1 MYGLRLLQFLLS
13 GREILRDERQ
23 ETHSLSAE
31 RQGKGGGSNAEKLYA
46 VREMH
51 YGVPPW
57 HKYAASDTFSLQNL
71 RGGRDMRERF
81 LTGYNDFVLPF
92 VFGMLFVLTYCIIGM
107 VRIIAQL
114 PAADRKKFFLS
125 LVTPATLIKNVK
137 DIFLKCLIH
146 VDLWKRNK
154 LLGYMH
160 SSIAFGWFMLILVGH
175 IEVFLYTSNLG
186 LRTIYYPI
194 FFRYFVAE
202 TESTMKGALIFF
214 LMDFFLLVV
223 LSGIIL
229 AIIKR
234 VRSRIFG
241 MRRTT
246 NPSFL
251 DLVGL
256 YSLWSIFPL
265 RLLAE
270 SFTAGIS
277 GGSFLTKSLNYV
289 FTEFLSNDAN
299 MLPAWWAY
307 SCALGIFFC
316 VLPFT
321 RYMHIPTE
329 ILLIPLRNAGI
340 RIVNARKGFAKA
352 QVYSC
357 PSCGLCIDACPM
369 GVMKSNIR
377 DTTVYLNRQI
387 RRNNEARIEEI
398 SDKCLL
404 CGKCT
409 AVCPVGV
416 EGDKL
421 RIAQRSR
428 RRYRLAPDYSNID
441 SKMLSEGCNK
451 FVINQNTFVSSVDKE
466 KVLYF
471 AGCMTALTPA
481 IKKATA
487 SVLDKAG
494 TDYEIMDKDGGLCC
508 GRPMLMAGRFEAA
521 EELIRK
527 NTEIILNSGADLL
540 LLSCPICYKIFRE
553 KYSLPGIRVMH
564 HTEYFWELMN
574 AGRLKV
580 AKDAYR
586 YVFHDPC
593 ELGRGCGVYDE
604 PRLVLSAAGELVE
617 AAKIR
622 KESICCGGSL
632 GSLTLS
638 FEKRKAMTENAL
650 NNLVSASP
658 DRIVTACPLCLDTF
672 GRYSDRPV
680 EDIAQVLDRNTL
692 DAEAG
697 AYRSKTIK

>member
-1 MYGLRLLQFLLS
+1 
-13 GREILRDERQ
+13 
-23 ETHSLSAE
+23 
-31 RQGKGGGSNAEKLYA
+31 
-46 VREMH
+46 
-51 YGVPPW
+51 
-57 HKYAASDTFSLQNL
+57 
-71 RGGRDMRERF
+71 MRERF

-92 VFGMLFVLTYCIIGM
+92 VCGMLFVLIYCMVGL
-107 VRIIAQL
+107 VRIILQL
-114 PAADRKKFFLS
+114 PAADRRKFFLS
-125 LVTPATLIKNVK
+125 LVNPKTMVKNIK

-146 VDLWKRNK
+146 VDIWKRNK

-160 SSIAFGWFMLILVGH
+160 SSIAFGWFMLIVVGH
-175 IEVFLYTSNLG
+175 IEVMLYTSHLG
-186 LRTIYYPI
+186 AKALYYPI

-202 TESTMKGALIFF
+202 TESTMKGSLIFF

-223 LSGIIL
+223 LSGITL

-234 VRSRIFG
+234 VRSRLFG

-251 DLVGL
+251 DLIGQ

-270 SFTAGIS
+270 SFTADIS

-289 FTEFLSNDAN
+289 FTEFLSNHAN

-307 SCALGIFFC
+307 SCALGIFFF

-329 ILLIPLRNAGI
+329 ILLIPFRNAGI
-340 RIVNARKGFAKA
+340 KIVNARKGFAKA

-357 PSCGLCIDACPM
+357 PGCGLCIDACPM
-369 GVMKSNIR
+369 GVLKGNIK

-409 AVCPVGV
+409 AICPVGV

-421 RIAQRSR
+421 RIAQRSVR
-428 RRYRLAPDYSNID
+428 KYNLGPDYSNID
-441 SKMLSEGCNK
+441 VSADIQRCNK
-451 FVINQNTFVSSVDKE
+451 FVSNQNNIVSSSENE

-471 AGCMTALTPA
+471 GGCMTALTPA
-481 IKKATA
+481 IMKATG
-487 SVLDKAG
+487 SILGKAG
-494 TDYEIMDKDGGLCC
+494 IEYEIMDRDGGICC
-508 GRPMLMAGRFEAA
+508 GRPMFMAGRFSQAMQLVE
-521 EELIRK
+521 K
-527 NTEIILNSGADLL
+527 NTEIIMKSGADTL

-553 KYSLPGIRVMH
+553 KYHLPGIEIIH
-564 HTEYFWELMN
+564 HTEYFERLLQS
-574 AGRLKV
+574 GRLKV
-580 AKDAYR
+580 RKEDVR
-586 YVFHDPC
+586 YVYHDPC
-593 ELGRGCGVYDE
+593 ELGRGCGVYE
-604 PRLVLSAAGELVE
+604 QPRHVLSAAGELVE
-617 AAKIR
+617 AEKNR

-638 FEKRKAMTENAL
+638 FDKRKAMTENAL
-650 NNLVSASP
+650 NNLVADSP
-658 DRIVTACPLCLDTF
+658 DRIVTACPLCMSTF
-672 GRYSDRPV
+672 ARYADRPV
-680 EDIAQVLDRNTL
+680 EDIAVVLDRT
-692 DAEAG
+692 
-697 AYRSKTIK
+697 AY

>member
-1 MYGLRLLQFLLS
+1 
-13 GREILRDERQ
+13 
-23 ETHSLSAE
+23 
-31 RQGKGGGSNAEKLYA
+31 
-46 VREMH
+46 
-51 YGVPPW
+51 
-57 HKYAASDTFSLQNL
+57 
-71 RGGRDMRERF
+71 MRERF

-92 VFGMLFVLTYCIIGM
+92 VCGMLFVLIYCMVGL
-107 VRIIAQL
+107 VRIILQL
-114 PAADRKKFFLS
+114 PAADRRKFFLS
-125 LVTPATLIKNVK
+125 LVNPKTMVKNIK

-146 VDLWKRNK
+146 VDIWKRNK

-160 SSIAFGWFMLILVGH
+160 SSIAFGWFMLIVVGH
-175 IEVFLYTSNLG
+175 IEVMLYTSHLG
-186 LRTIYYPI
+186 AKALYYPI

-223 LSGIIL
+223 LSGITL

-234 VRSRIFG
+234 VRSRLFG

-251 DLVGL
+251 DLIGQ

-270 SFTAGIS
+270 SFTADIS

-289 FTEFLSNDAN
+289 FTEFLSNHAN

-307 SCALGIFFC
+307 SCALGIFFF

-329 ILLIPLRNAGI
+329 ILLIPFRNAGI
-340 RIVNARKGFAKA
+340 KIVNARKGFAKA

-369 GVMKSNIR
+369 GVLKGNIK

-387 RRNNEARIEEI
+387 RRNNETRIEEI

-409 AVCPVGV
+409 AICPVGV

-421 RIAQRSR
+421 RIAQRAVR
-428 RRYRLAPDYSNID
+428 KYNFGPDYSNID
-441 SKMLSEGCNK
+441 VSEEIQRCNK
-451 FVINQNTFVSSVDKE
+451 FVSTRNNIVSSSDNE

-471 AGCMTALTPA
+471 GGCMTALTPA
-481 IKKATA
+481 IMKATG
-487 SVLDKAG
+487 SVLEKAG
-494 TDYEIMDKDGGLCC
+494 IEFEIMDKDGGICC
-508 GRPMLMAGRFEAA
+508 GRPMFMAGRFAQAMQLVE
-521 EELIRK
+521 K
-527 NTEIILNSGADLL
+527 NTEIIMSSGADTL
-540 LLSCPICYKIFRE
+540 LLSCPICYKIFLE
-553 KYSLPGIRVMH
+553 KYHLPGIEIIH
-564 HTEYFWELMN
+564 HTEYFERLILS
-574 AGRLKV
+574 GRLKV
-580 AKDAYR
+580 RKEAVR
-586 YVFHDPC
+586 YVYHDPC
-593 ELGRGCGVYDE
+593 ELGRGCGVYE
-604 PRLVLSAAGELVE
+604 QPRTVLSAAGELVE
-617 AAKIR
+617 AAKNR

-632 GSLTLS
+632 GSLTLG

-650 NNLVSASP
+650 NNLVADSP
-658 DRIVTACPLCLDTF
+658 ERIVTACPLCMSTF
-672 GRYSDRPV
+672 NRYADRPV
-680 EDIAQVLDRNTL
+680 EDIAMVLDRTT
-692 DAEAG
+692 
-697 AYRSKTIK
+697 Y

>member
-1 MYGLRLLQFLLS
+1 
-13 GREILRDERQ
+13 
-23 ETHSLSAE
+23 
-31 RQGKGGGSNAEKLYA
+31 
-46 VREMH
+46 
-51 YGVPPW
+51 
-57 HKYAASDTFSLQNL
+57 
-71 RGGRDMRERF
+71 MRERF

-92 VFGMLFVLTYCIIGM
+92 VCGMLFVLIYCLVGM
-107 VRIIAQL
+107 IRIIMQL
-114 PAADRKKFFLS
+114 PAQDRKRFFIS
-125 LVTPATLIKNVK
+125 LVTPKTMAKNIK

-175 IEVFLYTSNLG
+175 IEVLLYTSNLG
-186 LRTIYYPI
+186 AKALYYPI

-202 TESTMKGALIFF
+202 TESTMKGSLIFF
-214 LMDFFLLVV
+214 LMDFFLLIV
-223 LSGIIL
+223 LSGIAL
-229 AIIKR
+229 AMIKR
-234 VRSRIFG
+234 IRSRIFG

-256 YSLWSIFPL
+256 YSLWAIFPL

-270 SFTAGIS
+270 SFTADIS

-289 FTEFLSNDAN
+289 FTEFLSNHAN

-307 SCALGIFFC
+307 SCALGVFFF
-316 VLPFT
+316 VLPFS

-340 RIVNARKGFAKA
+340 RIVNARKGLAKA

-357 PSCGLCIDACPM
+357 PGCGLCIDACPM
-369 GVMKSNIR
+369 GVLKGNIK

-416 EGDKL
+416 EGDRL
-421 RIAQRSR
+421 RIAQRSVR
-428 RRYRLAPDYSNID
+428 KYNFGPDYSNID
-441 SKMLSEGCNK
+441 SMKEAENCNK
-451 FVINQNTFVSSVDKE
+451 FVINSNNIVSSSDNE

-471 AGCMTALTPA
+471 AGCMTALTPV
-481 IKKATA
+481 IREKTV
-487 SVLDKAG
+487 SILEKAG
-494 TDYEIMDKDGGLCC
+494 IEYEFMDKDGGLCC
-508 GRPMLMAGRFEAA
+508 GRPMLMAGRLEQAA
-521 EELIRK
+521 QLVEK
-527 NTEIILNSGADLL
+527 NTEIIMNSGADTL
-540 LLSCPICYKIFRE
+540 LLSCPICYRIFRE
-553 KYSLPGIRVMH
+553 NYSLPGIEVIH
-564 HTEYFWELMN
+564 HTEYFERLVFS
-574 AGRLKV
+574 GRIRVSKGNT
-580 AKDAYR
+580 K

-593 ELGRGCGVYDE
+593 ELGRGCGVYE
-604 PRLVLSAAGELVE
+604 QPRNVISAAGELVE
-617 AAKIR
+617 AARNR

-632 GSLTLS
+632 GSLTLG
-638 FEKRKAMTENAL
+638 FDKRKAMTENAL
-650 NNLVSASP
+650 ANLTAASP
-658 DRIVTACPLCLDTF
+658 DRIVTACPLCMSTF

-680 EDIAQVLDRNTL
+680 EDIAQVLDRCSVPGRL
-692 DAEAG
+692 
-697 AYRSKTIK
+697 

>member
-1 MYGLRLLQFLLS
+1 
-13 GREILRDERQ
+13 
-23 ETHSLSAE
+23 
-31 RQGKGGGSNAEKLYA
+31 
-46 VREMH
+46 
-51 YGVPPW
+51 
-57 HKYAASDTFSLQNL
+57 
-71 RGGRDMRERF
+71 MRERF

-92 VFGMLFVLTYCIIGM
+92 VCGMLFVLIYCMVGL
-107 VRIIAQL
+107 VRIILQL
-114 PAADRKKFFLS
+114 PAADRRKFFLS
-125 LVTPATLIKNVK
+125 LVNPKTMVKNIK

-146 VDLWKRNK
+146 VDIWKRNK

-160 SSIAFGWFMLILVGH
+160 SSIAFGWFMLIVVGH
-175 IEVFLYTSNLG
+175 IEVMLYTSHLG
-186 LRTIYYPI
+186 AKALYYPI

-202 TESTMKGALIFF
+202 TESTMKGSLIFF

-223 LSGIIL
+223 LSGITL

-234 VRSRIFG
+234 VRSRLFG

-251 DLVGL
+251 DLIGQ

-270 SFTAGIS
+270 SFTADIS

-289 FTEFLSNDAN
+289 FTEFLSNHAN

-307 SCALGIFFC
+307 SCALGIFFF

-329 ILLIPLRNAGI
+329 ILLIPFRNAGI
-340 RIVNARKGFAKA
+340 KIVNARKGFAKA

-369 GVMKSNIR
+369 GVLKGNIK

-409 AVCPVGV
+409 AICPVGV

-421 RIAQRSR
+421 RIAQRSVR
-428 RRYRLAPDYSNID
+428 KYNLGPDYSNID
-441 SKMLSEGCNK
+441 VSADIQRCNK
-451 FVINQNTFVSSVDKE
+451 FVFNQNNIVSSSENE

-471 AGCMTALTPA
+471 GGCMTALTPA
-481 IKKATA
+481 IMKATG
-487 SVLDKAG
+487 SILGKAG
-494 TDYEIMDKDGGLCC
+494 IEYEIMDRDGGICC
-508 GRPMLMAGRFEAA
+508 GRPMFMAGRFSQAMQLVE
-521 EELIRK
+521 K
-527 NTEIILNSGADLL
+527 NTEIIMKSGADTL

-553 KYSLPGIRVMH
+553 KYHLPGIEIIH
-564 HTEYFWELMN
+564 HTEYFERLLQS
-574 AGRLKV
+574 GRLKV
-580 AKDAYR
+580 RKEDVR
-586 YVFHDPC
+586 YVYHDPC
-593 ELGRGCGVYDE
+593 ELGRGCGVYE
-604 PRLVLSAAGELVE
+604 QPRHVLSAAGELVE
-617 AAKIR
+617 AEKNR

-638 FEKRKAMTENAL
+638 FDKRKAMTENAL
-650 NNLVSASP
+650 NNLVSDSP
-658 DRIVTACPLCLDTF
+658 DRIVTACPLCMSTF
-672 GRYSDRPV
+672 ARYADRPV
-680 EDIAQVLDRNTL
+680 EDIAMVLDRT
-692 DAEAG
+692 
-697 AYRSKTIK
+697 AY

>member
-1 MYGLRLLQFLLS
+1 
-13 GREILRDERQ
+13 
-23 ETHSLSAE
+23 
-31 RQGKGGGSNAEKLYA
+31 
-46 VREMH
+46 
-51 YGVPPW
+51 
-57 HKYAASDTFSLQNL
+57 
-71 RGGRDMRERF
+71 MRERF

-92 VFGMLFVLTYCIIGM
+92 VCGMLFVLIYCMVGL
-107 VRIIAQL
+107 VRIILQL
-114 PAADRKKFFLS
+114 PAADRRKFFLS
-125 LVTPATLIKNVK
+125 LVNPKTMVKNIK

-146 VDLWKRNK
+146 VDIWKRNK

-160 SSIAFGWFMLILVGH
+160 SSIAFGWFMLIVVGH
-175 IEVFLYTSNLG
+175 IEVMLYTSHLG
-186 LRTIYYPI
+186 AKALYYPI

-202 TESTMKGALIFF
+202 TESTMKGSLIFF

-223 LSGIIL
+223 LSGITL

-234 VRSRIFG
+234 VRSRLFG

-251 DLVGL
+251 DLIGQ

-270 SFTAGIS
+270 SFTADIS

-289 FTEFLSNDAN
+289 FTEFLSNHAN

-307 SCALGIFFC
+307 SCALGIFFF

-329 ILLIPLRNAGI
+329 ILLIPFRNAGI
-340 RIVNARKGFAKA
+340 KIVNARKGFAKA

-369 GVMKSNIR
+369 GVLKGNIK

-387 RRNNEARIEEI
+387 RRNNETRIEEI

-409 AVCPVGV
+409 AICPVGV

-421 RIAQRSR
+421 RIAQRSVR
-428 RRYRLAPDYSNID
+428 KYNLGPDYSNID
-441 SKMLSEGCNK
+441 VSADIQRCNK
-451 FVINQNTFVSSVDKE
+451 FVFNQNNIVSSSENE

-471 AGCMTALTPA
+471 GGCMTALTPA
-481 IKKATA
+481 IMKATG
-487 SVLDKAG
+487 SILGKAG
-494 TDYEIMDKDGGLCC
+494 IEYEIMDRDGGICC
-508 GRPMLMAGRFEAA
+508 GRPMFMAGRFSQAMQLVE
-521 EELIRK
+521 K
-527 NTEIILNSGADLL
+527 NTEIIMKSGADTL

-553 KYSLPGIRVMH
+553 KYHLPEIEIIH
-564 HTEYFWELMN
+564 HTEYFERLLQS
-574 AGRLKV
+574 GRLKV
-580 AKDAYR
+580 RKEDVR
-586 YVFHDPC
+586 YVYHDPC
-593 ELGRGCGVYDE
+593 ELGRGCGVYE
-604 PRLVLSAAGELVE
+604 QPRHVLSAAGELVE
-617 AAKIR
+617 AEKNR

-638 FEKRKAMTENAL
+638 FDKRKAMTENAL
-650 NNLVSASP
+650 NNLVADSP
-658 DRIVTACPLCLDTF
+658 DRIVTACPLCMSTF
-672 GRYSDRPV
+672 ARYADRPV
-680 EDIAQVLDRNTL
+680 EDIAVVLDRT
-692 DAEAG
+692 
-697 AYRSKTIK
+697 AY